1 MAVSVRLETIDLTST
16 PMAKLTLRLVK
27 GMSTVMRGFD
37 PGQGWKPWLPTGFF
51 TRATTLMVD
60 DDNLCNVYKET
71 SERNMI
77 DAANAPK
84 IENGKLPLYFFST
97 PA

>member
-51 TRATTLMVD
+51 TRATTLMMM
-60 DDNLCNVYKET
+60 
-71 SERNMI
+71 R
-77 DAANAPK
+77 
-84 IENGKLPLYFFST
+84 
-97 PA
+97 

>member
-1 MAVSVRLETIDLTST
+1 MSVRLETTDLTRT

-60 DDNLCNVYKET
+60 DDDNLCNVYKET